1 MGHRFL
7 RMNLRFGIVPVIFAV
22 SLAAA
27 SAGQTAVSD
36 PQAGHASPTV
46 LPSAM
51 LQPVLS
57 DVQTSTSGLS
67 ISRWK
72 APGSVRDAA
81 QQNVDSIQRDLGN
94 TLPSLIAQADAAPG
108 SVPASFAVYRN
119 IDALY
124 DVLLRVS
131 ESADL
136 AAPENEADSVD
147 SSLQKLEAARA
158 QLGDSILRISQHDE
172 AQVVALE
179 AAVRSAKAAAAQPK
193 PKPEIVVDDGPAN
206 APAKRERVRKKTPPK
221 KPAAGTSGASSPQ

>member
-1 MGHRFL
+1 
-7 RMNLRFGIVPVIFAV
+7 MNLRFGIFPIAFVV

-27 SAGQTAVSD
+27 SAGQTLAPD
-36 PQAGHASPTV
+36 TQGAAHASSTV

-57 DVQTSTSGLS
+57 DVQTSTSGLN

-72 APGSVRDAA
+72 APSSVRDAA

-94 TLPSLIAQADAAPG
+94 TLPGLIAQADAAPG

-147 SSLQKLEAARA
+147 SSLQKLEAVRA
-158 QLGDSILRISQHDE
+158 QLGDSILRNSQHNE
-172 AQVVALE
+172 AQVVTLE
-179 AAVRSAKAAAAQPK
+179 AAVRSAKAAAAAAAQPK
-193 PKPEIVVDDGPAN
+193 PPIVVDDGPADT
-206 APAKRERVRKKTPPK
+206 PAKRARKKAPSKTPPK
-221 KPAAGTSGASSPQ
+221 KPAPGAPAANSSQ

>member
-1 MGHRFL
+1 
-7 RMNLRFGIVPVIFAV
+7 MNLRFGIFPIAFVV
-22 SLAAA
+22 SLSAA
-27 SAGQTAVSD
+27 SAGQTLAPD
-36 PQAGHASPTV
+36 TQGAAHASSTV

-57 DVQTSTSGLS
+57 DVQTSTSGLN

-72 APGSVRDAA
+72 APSSVRDAA

-94 TLPSLIAQADAAPG
+94 TLPGLIAQADAAPG

-147 SSLQKLEAARA
+147 SSLQKLEAVRA
-158 QLGDSILRISQHDE
+158 QLGDSILRNSQHNE
-172 AQVVALE
+172 AQVVTLE
-179 AAVRSAKAAAAQPK
+179 AAVRSAKAAAAAAAQPK
-193 PKPEIVVDDGPAN
+193 APIVVDDGPADT
-206 APAKRERVRKKTPPK
+206 PAKRVRKKTLPK
-221 KPAAGTSGASSPQ
+221 KPAPNPASGAPAANSSH

>member
-1 MGHRFL
+1 M
-7 RMNLRFGIVPVIFAV
+7 V
-22 SLAAA
+22 SLATA
-27 SAGQTAVSD
+27 SAGQTPAAD
-36 PQAGHASPTV
+36 PQGAAHSLPTV

-57 DVQTSTSGLS
+57 DVQTSTSGLN

-72 APGSVRDAA
+72 APGGVRDAA

-94 TLPSLIAQADAAPG
+94 TLPGLIAQADAAPG

-136 AAPENEADSVD
+136 AAPENEANSVD
-147 SSLQKLEAARA
+147 SSLQKLEAVRA
-158 QLGDSILRISQHDE
+158 QLGDSILRNSQHNE
-172 AQVVALE
+172 AQVIALE
-179 AAVRSAKAAAAQPK
+179 AAVRSAKTAAAAAAQPK
-193 PKPEIVVDDGPAN
+193 QQIIVDDGPAN
-206 APAKRERVRKKTPPK
+206 TPAKRVRKKTTPKTPPK
-221 KPAAGTSGASSPQ
+221 KPTGTPAPNSSQ

>member
-1 MGHRFL
+1 MS
-7 RMNLRFGIVPVIFAV
+7 LRFGIFPIIFVV
-22 SLAAA
+22 SLAGA
-27 SAGQTAVSD
+27 SAGQTPTAD
-36 PQAGHASPTV
+36 TQPAAHASSTA

-57 DVQTSTSGLS
+57 DVQTSTSGLN

-72 APGSVRDAA
+72 APSSVRDAA

-94 TLPSLIAQADAAPG
+94 TLPGLIAQADAAPG

-136 AAPENEADSVD
+136 AAPESEADSVD
-147 SSLQKLEAARA
+147 SSLQKLEVARA
-158 QLGDSILRISQHDE
+158 QLGDSILRNSQHSE
-172 AQVVALE
+172 AQVIALQ
-179 AAVRSAKAAAAQPK
+179 AAVRSAKAAATAAAQ

-206 APAKRERVRKKTPPK
+206 TPEKRVRKKAPPK
-221 KPAAGTSGASSPQ
+221 KPAQKPAPGAPATNSSH